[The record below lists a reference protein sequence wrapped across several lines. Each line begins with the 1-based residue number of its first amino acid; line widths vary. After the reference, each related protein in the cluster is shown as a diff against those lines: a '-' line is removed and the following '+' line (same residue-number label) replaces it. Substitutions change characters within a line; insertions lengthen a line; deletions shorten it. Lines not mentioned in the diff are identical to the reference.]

1 MFLDILWKKKVLVL
15 DLLHGSLECTQ
26 CWAADGSEMMPLL
39 VNVYIVVFLFLL
51 SSFNERYA
59 WM

>member
-1 MFLDILWKKKVLVL
+1 MV
-15 DLLHGSLECTQ
+15 HLECTQ
-26 CWAADGSEMMPLL
+26 CWAADGSEIMHRL

-59 WM
+59 